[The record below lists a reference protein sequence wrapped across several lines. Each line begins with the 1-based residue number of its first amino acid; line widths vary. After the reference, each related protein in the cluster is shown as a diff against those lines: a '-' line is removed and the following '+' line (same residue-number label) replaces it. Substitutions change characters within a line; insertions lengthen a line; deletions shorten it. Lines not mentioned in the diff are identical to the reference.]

1 MEGSMNQI
9 SQFLSFASMNNLSPC
24 RISLYVA
31 IVTTGWEQNN
41 LNTIQVSRRKLMAL
55 SSIKSIAT
63 YHKCINDFVLL
74 GKIKYTPS
82 YHPILGSKIAILK
95 I

>member
-1 MEGSMNQI
+1 MECRIKII
-9 SQFLSFASMNNLSPC
+9 SDFLVFASMNNLSTC
-24 RISLYVA
+24 SISLYVA

-41 LNTIQVSRRKLMAL
+41 LNTIQVNRRKLMTL

-63 YHKCINDFVLL
+63 YHKCINEFVLL
-74 GKIKYTPS
+74 GKIKYAPS
-82 YHPILGSKIAILK
+82 YHPILGSKITILK